1 MSQQG
6 RALPG
11 PARGE
16 PPLDR
21 HTYSLRVYYED
32 TDAGGVVYHARYLG
46 MAERART
53 EALRDAGAP
62 HAALAADHGLGF
74 VVHRLAIEYHRP
86 ARLDDLLAV
95 DTTLAAVSAARLSL
109 RQTIRR
115 DATPLVTLA
124 VDLACVDAAGR
135 PARIPPRWRA
145 LEASMGSAQTRKGSE
160 DPLIP

>member
-1 MSQQG
+1 MSKQG
-6 RALPG
+6 QGSALDPPG
-11 PARGE
+11 GA
-16 PPLDR
+16 PLDR

-62 HAALAADHGLGF
+62 HAELASAHGLTL
-74 VVHRLAIEYHRP
+74 VVHRLAVEYRRP

-95 DTTLAAVSAARLSL
+95 ETSLAAVSAARLSL

-115 DATPLVTLA
+115 DATTLVTLA
-124 VDLACVDAAGR
+124 VDLACVDTGGR
-135 PARIPPRWRA
+135 PARIPPRWRS
-145 LEASMGSAQTRKGSE
+145 LG
-160 DPLIP
+160 P

>member
-21 HTYSLRVYYED
+21 HTYQARVYYED
-32 TDAGGVVYHARYLG
+32 TDAGGVVYHARFLG

-53 EALRDAGAP
+53 EALRDAGVP
-62 HAALAADHGLGF
+62 HAELTRDHGLAF
-74 VVHRLAIEYHRP
+74 VVHRLAAEYHRP
-86 ARLDDLLAV
+86 ARLDDLLAIE
-95 DTTLAAVSAARLSL
+95 TALAAITAARLSL

-115 DATPLVTLA
+115 DATRLVTLS
-124 VDLACVDAAGR
+124 VELACVGKDGR
-135 PARIPPRWRA
+135 PARIPPRWRLAFEPAAARAA
-145 LEASMGSAQTRKGSE
+145 LSSR
-160 DPLIP
+160 